1 MSEPLNT
8 LDLKLS
14 PQKSDAIHRALL
26 SGLLGNI
33 ATRTD
38 AHEYTAARGAKCN
51 IFPGSSQFKRRP
63 GWIMAAEL
71 VETTKLYAR
80 TVAPIHPQWAERLG
94 EHLVQRTYSEPGW
107 QAQTAHVSAFERV
120 TLWGLVLVARRS
132 VHYGPID
139 PEVSRQLFIYHALVL
154 GEFRSN
160 GEFFAHNRK
169 LVEEIRTLEAKR
181 RQRDLLVEDQVIYDF
196 FDRRIPPGIFN
207 GPLFEKWREHVER
220 GRPTLLFLQRRDL
233 LQHEVEENKADYPDT
248 VQAGG
253 LTLPL
258 SYVFDPANPD
268 DGVTV
273 TIPLAALNQVPADQ
287 FEWLV
292 PGLLREK
299 IISLMKTM
307 PKALRVKFVPV
318 PEHADQA
325 LAALRLSDPSLHDAL
340 AYALG
345 KQIGEPMDRS
355 AFAPSELPAYL
366 LTNFRI
372 VDDAGEVVLSG
383 RDLDAL
389 RRKLGVEAR
398 KTFQQPHQSS
408 SEFHRD
414 NITSWDFGDLPE
426 RVEVRRNAMTLQGYP
441 ALVDAGHSVS
451 LRLFDSPEIAAT
463 NMRAGVRRLLMIQLR
478 EEVKWLARKMPH
490 MERMCLNYATVGS
503 CDELKADL
511 IDAIIDRA
519 LFGHE
524 GEVRTR
530 DQFLERAQ
538 LGWRRM
544 SIAANEVSDQVDAIL
559 EKYQALQLQL
569 GKVAAPALIGSF
581 QDMRRHLAELV
592 YDGFVVQT
600 PPQWLAHY
608 PRYLAGIESR
618 LRKLLNAG
626 LNRDQAAMAEIEPLV
641 RQYRERAVKHE
652 GEEVTDAELANYR
665 WMLEELRIS
674 LFAQELKT
682 SMPVSIKRLEAQ
694 WSKVKP

>member
-366 LTNFRI
+366 FTNFRI

-544 SIAANEVSDQVDAIL
+544 SISANEVSDQVDAIL
-559 EKYQALQLQL
+559 AKYQALQLQL

>member
-1 MSEPLNT
+1 
-8 LDLKLS
+8 
-14 PQKSDAIHRALL
+14 
-26 SGLLGNI
+26 
-33 ATRTD
+33 
-38 AHEYTAARGAKCN
+38 
-51 IFPGSSQFKRRP
+51 
-63 GWIMAAEL
+63 
-71 VETTKLYAR
+71 
-80 TVAPIHPQWAERLG
+80 LG
-94 EHLVQRTYSEPGW
+94 EHLVQRTYSEPSW
-107 QAQTAHVSAFERV
+107 QAQMAHVSAFERV

-154 GEFRSN
+154 GEFRTN
-160 GEFFAHNRK
+160 GDFFAHNRK
-169 LVEEIRTLEAKR
+169 LIEEIRTLEAKR
-181 RQRDLLVEDQVIYDF
+181 RQRDLLVEDQAIYDF

-207 GPLFEKWREHVER
+207 GPLFEKWRQHVER

-233 LQHEVEENKADYPDT
+233 LKHEVEENKADYPDT
-248 VQAGG
+248 IQVGG

-258 SYVFDPANPD
+258 TYAFDPSDPA

-273 TIPLAALNQVPADQ
+273 TIPLAALNQVPAEQ

-299 IISLMKTM
+299 VISLMKTM

-318 PEHADQA
+318 PEHAEKA
-325 LAALRLSDPSLHDAL
+325 LAALRLSPPSLHDEL

-345 KQIGEPMDRS
+345 KMIGEPIDRN
-355 AFAPSELPAYL
+355 AFAPSELPRYL
-366 LTNFRI
+366 LMNFRI

-383 RDLDAL
+383 RDLDAI

-398 KTFQQPHQSS
+398 KTFQQPQESA

-441 ALVDAGHSVS
+441 ALVDAGQSVS

-490 MERMCLNYATVGS
+490 WERMCLNYATVGS

-519 LFGHE
+519 LFGHA

-530 DQFLERAQ
+530 EQFLERAQ

-592 YDGFVVQT
+592 YDGFVVET
-600 PPQWLAHY
+600 PPQWIAHY
-608 PRYLAGIESR
+608 PRYLGGIESR

-626 LNRDQAAMAEIEPLV
+626 LNRDQAAMAETEPLV
-641 RQYRERAVKHE
+641 RQYRERAAKHE
-652 GEEVTDAELANYR
+652 GEEMTDPELANYR
-665 WMLEELRIS
+665 WMLEELRVS

-682 SMPVSIKRLEAQ
+682 SMPVSVKRLEAQ
-694 WSKVKP
+694 WAKVKP